1 MFLARRG
8 AILYSGTER
17 KKRSDTVRCAAPKII
32 IRSTAGTLCSQTAA
46 HRKYSTGN
54 TTSGIGA
61 KRNRAPEQGDLPP
74 THKIAEPH
82 GIGQKQEQRGKEKPY
97 APRLDRFPAHR

>member
-1 MFLARRG
+1 MRG
-8 AILYSGTER
+8 AKDHHKEHGGNIMQPNSGTQKVQHREYHQR
-17 KKRSDTVRCAAPKII
+17 HRDKKKRT
-32 IRSTAGTLCSQTAA
+32 
-46 HRKYSTGN
+46 
-54 TTSGIGA
+54 
-61 KRNRAPEQGDLPP
+61 PEQGDLPP